1 MMKLRLDLDAL
12 AVESFETAL
21 HGAGR
26 GTVEANRIDA
36 DPVPVHPKASHSD
49 CADCYYTIIA
59 TCMSCG
65 EEVCTMASYSE
76 CPSCYNSCNG
86 CGPSCACPIEAQPVD
101 GVRG

>member
-1 MMKLRLDLDAL
+1 MIKLRLDLDAL
-12 AVESFETAL
+12 AVESFDTGTA
-21 HGAGR
+21 AGR
-26 GTVEANRIDA
+26 GTVGAHRIDA
-36 DPVPVHPKASHSD
+36 DPVPIRPKESQSN

-86 CGPSCACPIEAQPVD
+86 CGPSCACPVGGHAGAQPL
-101 GVRG
+101 